1 MVSEECTTDEGGGIS
16 WLGLKGGGG
25 RDTTGC
31 VGSTDMLVIVW
42 EVIEFVGHMGQEGS
56 S

>member
-25 RDTTGC
+25 AGHNGMCREHGYAGNS
-31 VGSTDMLVIVW
+31 VG
-42 EVIEFVGHMGQEGS
+42 GY
-56 S
+56 